1 VNINTRDYWEER
13 FATGDWEAKGG
24 IQQTVWFAE
33 TLVRY
38 LNTSPSFSG
47 SILDFGCGLG
57 DAIPIYREHFPH
69 ASLIGVDITQA
80 SIEKCRQRYGDIAQF
95 VQCDYA
101 EVPEADVIVS
111 CAVFEHLSNQMEVAR
126 HLLRK
131 CGELYIVVPYKEPLS
146 PGREHVSTYDETS
159 FAELGECGSTVFPS
173 KGWTEYGLH
182 LWVNVYAKNLLRP
195 FFGRKLHRRGRMI
208 MYRLIGQMPRPDV
221 AHSQGDRIRSH
232 G

>member
-1 VNINTRDYWEER
+1 MNVNTRDYWEKR

-24 IQQTVWFAE
+24 TQQTICFAE

-38 LNTSPSFSG
+38 LNILPSFSG

-57 DAIPIYREHFPH
+57 DAVAVYHEHFRC
-69 ASLIGVDITQA
+69 ASLIGVDITRA
-80 SIEKCRQRYGDIAQF
+80 AIEKCRQRYSGIAEF
-95 VQCDYA
+95 VQCDYT

-131 CGELYIVVPYKEPLS
+131 CGELYIVVPYKETLS
-146 PGREHVSTYDETS
+146 PGSEHVNTYDETS
-159 FAELGECGSTVFPS
+159 FAELGECDSTVFSS
-173 KGWTEYGLH
+173 KGWTEYGLR
-182 LWVNVYAKNLLRP
+182 LWVNVHAKNLLRF
-195 FFGRKLHRRGRMI
+195 FFGRKLHRRRRMI
-208 MYRLIGQMPRPDV
+208 MYRLIGEMC
-221 AHSQGDRIRSH
+221 HSGATCEKEM